1 MQNAV
6 QKGQSKIERIMT
18 IRNDNETSSLIG
30 KRLHEIVENCLQID
44 ISAAAMGA
52 SKRQKL
58 ENDEAQNFNTMTST
72 QMTSSTSTSDQRQ
85 FQMNSQQYLQNHNA
99 KIDHDRQLDIQRQ
112 NEQRKLEQ

>member
-1 MQNAV
+1 
-6 QKGQSKIERIMT
+6 MT

-72 QMTSSTSTSDQRQ
+72 
-85 FQMNSQQYLQNHNA
+85 
-99 KIDHDRQLDIQRQ
+99 
-112 NEQRKLEQ
+112 